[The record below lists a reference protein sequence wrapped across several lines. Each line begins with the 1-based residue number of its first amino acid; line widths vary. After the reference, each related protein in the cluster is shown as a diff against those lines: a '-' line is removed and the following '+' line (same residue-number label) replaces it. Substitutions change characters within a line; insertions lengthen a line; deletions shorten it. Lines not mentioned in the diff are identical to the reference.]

1 MHARQKYEV
10 FAFDDLRLLFEGEY
24 IRAQKESE
32 GVSAELILINK

>member
-1 MHARQKYEV
+1 MTDRNT
-10 FAFDDLRLLFEGEY
+10 AFLLSTIYAFYFEGEY